1 MEEFFDKL
9 LRYGMFLGAIFQLV
23 CIAAVIILPEQ
34 MKNHRENG
42 QFEITDSESDSNTQT
57 NRRSHIYHRVRK
69 QDKKKRR

>member
-34 MKNHRENG
+34 MKNHRVC
-42 QFEITDSESDSNTQT
+42 ITDKILLLLKVTMLLFARIT
-57 NRRSHIYHRVRK
+57 L
-69 QDKKKRR
+69 